1 MRQEKIRKM
10 PFNKVVDR
18 RLKVFWVIQKLQ
30 HNYFKNKKR
39 YSLRNV
45 VMMVNSILE
54 KKGFKKVTKRTIQ
67 SDIKNFEEMG
77 LLKVDFNP
85 LGKNNGSFTYYII
98 NKTLEKIANKAISKA
113 YFIKRKKN
121 IDQTINN
128 TITKDKLKEQN
139 QQFKISHQ
147 IFSHLLGETKSKYY
161 KYKNSNQKEFKKRE
175 KHLEK
180 IILQKF
186 RRVKKEDLNEIQ
198 DIVKTQL
205 SYKNTLWNFKD
216 FMEELREYDEKDAI
230 NFFKIILRKK
240 RNKIWFMSKRSK
252 KTDFNMIIGEF
263 KDKNK
268 TKLQIL
274 SKGQTEMW
282 KPKMNYIDNPNGIV
296 RTNEL
301 ISNIMSIQLRTSN

>member
-1 MRQEKIRKM
+1 MRQEKISKM

-30 HNYFKNKKR
+30 HNYFTNKRR

-54 KKGFKKVTKRTIQ
+54 KKGFKTVTKRTIQ
-67 SDIKNFEEMG
+67 SDIKNFEEIG
-77 LLKVDFNP
+77 LLKIDFNP

-121 IDQTINN
+121 IDHARDNAIK
-128 TITKDKLKEQN
+128 KDKLKEQN

-147 IFSHLLGETKSKYY
+147 IFSHLLSYIKSKYN
-161 KYKNSNQKEFKKRE
+161 KYKNSDLQYIKTKEKK
-175 KHLEK
+175 LEK

-186 RRVKKEDLNEIQ
+186 VKIKSEDLNEIRN
-198 DIVKTQL
+198 IVKTQI
-205 SYKNTLWNFKD
+205 SYKNTLWNLKD
-216 FMEELREYDEKDAI
+216 FMEELREYNENDAVS
-230 NFFKIILRKK
+230 FFKTILRKK
-240 RNKIWFMSKRSK
+240 KDKIWFMSKRNIN
-252 KTDFNMIIGEF
+252 TDFNMMIGEF

-268 TKLQIL
+268 TKAQKLYQDLEKKI
-274 SKGQTEMW
+274 
-282 KPKMNYIDNPNGIV
+282 KPKMNYIDNPNEIV
-296 RTNEL
+296 KTSEL
-301 ISNIMSIQLRTSN
+301 ITEIMKKGLLVSN